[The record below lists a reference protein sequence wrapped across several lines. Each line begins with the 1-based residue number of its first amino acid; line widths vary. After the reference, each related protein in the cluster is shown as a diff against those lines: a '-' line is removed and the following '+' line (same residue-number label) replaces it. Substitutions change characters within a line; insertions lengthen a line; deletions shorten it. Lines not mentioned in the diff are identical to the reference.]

1 MNKEIIEYPFIN
13 KLSGCYLL
21 FYKKKLVYVG
31 ISYDIPLRL
40 NAHRINKIFDE
51 VKIIIEN
58 DYLESIQIENYYIN
72 QFNPKYN
79 IAPSKLE
86 FKKLSWK
93 EKFDINKIPYPGGWI
108 KTVES

>member
-1 MNKEIIEYPFIN
+1 MFPSNLEEVLNKDNE
-13 KLSGCYLL
+13 
-21 FYKKKLVYVG
+21 
-31 ISYDIPLRL
+31 
-40 NAHRINKIFDE
+40 HM
-51 VKIIIEN
+51 KIIIEN
-58 DYLESIQIENYYIN
+58 DYLEAIQIENYYID

-86 FKKLSWK
+86 FKKISWK